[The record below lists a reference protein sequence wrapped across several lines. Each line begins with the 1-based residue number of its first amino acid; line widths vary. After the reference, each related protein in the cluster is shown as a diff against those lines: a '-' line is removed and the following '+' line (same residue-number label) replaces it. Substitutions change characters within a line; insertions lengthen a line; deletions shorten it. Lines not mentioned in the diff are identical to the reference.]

1 MSVPLQIKHI
11 FLYSVNPMHTLVR
24 FDEMEAVHPRDD
36 AFTSSLKA
44 LLRHACKHG
53 TLPMAKCGG
62 QAPAVGG
69 DASE

>member
-1 MSVPLQIKHI
+1 MQIKHI

-24 FDEMEAVHPRDD
+24 FDEMGAVHPRDD

-53 TLPMAKCGG
+53 TLSAAKCGG
-62 QAPAVGG
+62 AAPARGTS
-69 DASE
+69 DSEY

>member
-1 MSVPLQIKHI
+1 MTQIKHI

-24 FDEMEAVHPRDD
+24 FDEMGAVHPRDD

-53 TLPMAKCGG
+53 TLSAAKCGG
-62 QAPAVGG
+62 AGPASGTSN
-69 DASE
+69 SEF